1 MPGRAGLSGFILGLY
16 FSILSIPPARAK
28 LFREAWLILSEKDRF
43 ALHSLFFKS
52 TEYIIRC
59 WTFDVQCSTFI
70 FLLTPRQGLPFLE
83 DVHDDKDEQE
93 NNDNNP
99 FKFRSINDDIITIAF
114 HFNHNGSG
122 ETG

>member
-1 MPGRAGLSGFILGLY
+1 MFGLSEPEAGLEAA
-16 FSILSIPPARAK
+16 PAGSRPGMS
-28 LFREAWLILSEKDRF
+28 RMGIE
-43 ALHSLFFKS
+43 HS
-52 TEYIIRC
+52 
-59 WTFDVQCSTFI
+59 
-70 FLLTPRQGLPFLE
+70 RQGLPFLE